1 MREHFIVILYTSI
14 AFFKGSTYK
23 VCENSTKQSNEM
35 NKLMIRQLKIGN
47 QHK

>member
-1 MREHFIVILYTSI
+1 MREHFITILLAYI
-14 AFFKGSTYK
+14 KESTYK
-23 VCENSTKQSNEM
+23 ICENSTKQSNEM

>member
-1 MREHFIVILYTSI
+1 MREHFIIILLAYI
-14 AFFKGSTYK
+14 KGSTYK